1 MEIVVIYVFL
11 HFTTILFDASVK
23 IISYWMLTMEN
34 VYVSC
39 FKKRN
44 QIFEKNYSYLL
55 ALEIISAVFP
65 LKLPKF
71 IVFFF
76 MNMENRY

>member
-76 MNMENRY
+76 YEYGK